1 MMGRY
6 QKPAKPGIL
15 EQPRNQ
21 CNVANDGGGTQL
33 TNLHATEAGET
44 HKQSLKYCGSD
55 SHCIPTRGV
64 RTSVFSETNNNH
76 KKIQTSP
83 SSLM

>member
-6 QKPAKPGIL
+6 QKPAKPGIM

-33 TNLHATEAGET
+33 TNLHATE
-44 HKQSLKYCGSD
+44 QLKPTSKAWNTVVP
-55 SHCIPTRGV
+55 IPIAFRLGV
-64 RTSVFSETNNNH
+64 
-76 KKIQTSP
+76 
-83 SSLM
+83 